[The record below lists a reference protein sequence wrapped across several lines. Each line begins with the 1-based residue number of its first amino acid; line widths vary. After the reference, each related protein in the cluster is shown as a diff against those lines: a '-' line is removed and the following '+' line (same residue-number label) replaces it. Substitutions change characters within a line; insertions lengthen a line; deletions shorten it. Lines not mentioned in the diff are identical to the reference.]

1 MACGSCCPTA
11 ERTPAGAALT
21 SYSLHLHASR
31 LDAALGQALLG
42 DDAADV
48 VREDEGGLQDGEGL
62 GMGAGCR
69 LVDGDI
75 QGAAVVLHAGHLH
88 VLRGEEAKERVSV
101 RFRGKVAARK
111 LWIHVSSRM
120 RSPRLN
126 FAFAL
131 EETISPPSL
140 RESRMGT
147 NQARPGGK

>member
-1 MACGSCCPTA
+1 M
-11 ERTPAGAALT
+11 
-21 SYSLHLHASR
+21 
-31 LDAALGQALLG
+31 
-42 DDAADV
+42 
-48 VREDEGGLQDGEGL
+48 
-62 GMGAGCR
+62 
-69 LVDGDI
+69 
-75 QGAAVVLHAGHLH
+75 
-88 VLRGEEAKERVSV
+88 SV

-147 NQARPGGK
+147 NQARPGLAGSERWEAQTAQVADAGRGGRFHPRENLRQLVNTRDTSLYMGPQGAQQTPTILASEN